1 MLELIYAVFVFVLS
15 KTKTNVQLQRE
26 LGDKMS
32 WVLYQ

>member
-15 KTKTNVQLQRE
+15 HTKTNVRLQQE
-26 LGDKMS
+26 LGDKTS